1 VKTLTPSN
9 IMNYW
14 GISLMSQTTN
24 NVSVEEIW
32 KVLEESGV
40 RRDMLE
46 KLHPTA
52 ETLSHLYYSIKAQK
66 TEASKYKYFNR

>member
-1 VKTLTPSN
+1 
-9 IMNYW
+9 
-14 GISLMSQTTN
+14 MSQTSD

-32 KVLEESGV
+32 KALEEYGI

-46 KLHPTA
+46 KLHPSV
-52 ETLSHLYYSIKAQK
+52 ETLSHLYSSIKAQK

>member
-1 VKTLTPSN
+1 
-9 IMNYW
+9 
-14 GISLMSQTTN
+14 MSQTSN
-24 NVSVEEIW
+24 NVSVEEMW

-52 ETLSHLYYSIKAQK
+52 ETLSHLYSSIKTQK
-66 TEASKYKYFNR
+66 IEASRYKYFNR